1 MSLEEA
7 LKEYEEGLKRVE
19 LEREQEEADRAA
31 GRASSFESLKDL
43 ITGERFQ
50 PQEIPRDFLAEG
62 GPPDDPSKRKFLKIM
77 GALSTIPILGKYV
90 GLAKPI
96 AKSAPAAVEAAKGIP
111 PYFFKMV
118 DKIKQF
124 GDDVT
129 KRFATQ
135 EREQVYNYR
144 TSDADYE
151 LYEDLNTGDTRI
163 KVIKG
168 DPDFPGYK
176 EQELTLTKGKI
187 DEATGRVPDE
197 YDEYTVRSD
206 FDGKMKD
213 IDEGLEDI
221 DDLIEDTIGFENVSI
236 KELEDMGYDINRLS
250 PGFKKKLGIK

>member
-7 LKEYEEGLKRVE
+7 LKEYEEGLSRVE
-19 LEREQEEADRAA
+19 LEREQEEAGRAE
-31 GRASSFESLKDL
+31 GRASSFEGLKDL
-43 ITGERFQ
+43 MLGKRFQ
-50 PQEIPRDFLAEG
+50 PQEISRDFLAEG
-62 GPPDDPSKRKFLKIM
+62 GPPDDPSKRKFMKIM
-77 GALSTIPILGKYV
+77 GALAAVPVIGKYFN
-90 GLAKPI
+90 LAKPLTK
-96 AKSAPAAVEAAKGIP
+96 AAPAAVEAVRGIP

-118 DKIKQF
+118 EKVKQF

-151 LYEDLNTGDTRI
+151 LYEDLNTGDVRL

-176 EQELTLTKGKI
+176 EQELTLTKGRI
-187 DEATGRVPDE
+187 DEKTGNVPDE

-213 IDEGLEDI
+213 IDEGIEGI

-236 KELEDMGYDINRLS
+236 KELEDMGYDVNRLS